1 MKKYKMI
8 KTYLTTYF
16 LIISSW
22 LLAQDSKINLLP
34 FDGVVVLGYVNQ
46 GGYLNF
52 AGPSI
57 TANLNDSKVMLSML
71 PSLRFKEDQGTT
83 KNAFVTPTLG
93 IGLTYSYRAFAFQV
107 PLYYNS
113 KTSTQDGQWNIG
125 VGVGLRWNQLKKKK
139 KM

>member
-1 MKKYKMI
+1 MKKQ
-8 KTYLTTYF
+8 YF
-16 LIISSW
+16 TVCLLIVSSW
-22 LLAQDSKINLLP
+22 LYAQDTKINLLP
-34 FDGVVVLGYVNQ
+34 FDGVLVVGYVNQ

-71 PSLRFKEDQGTT
+71 PSLRFKEDQGIT

-93 IGLTYSYRAFAFQV
+93 IGLTYSYRAVAFQI
-107 PLYYNS
+107 PLYYNP
-113 KTSTQDGQWNIG
+113 KTATQNGQWNIG

-139 KM
+139 

>member
-1 MKKYKMI
+1 MKKQ
-8 KTYLTTYF
+8 YF
-16 LIISSW
+16 TVCLLIVSSW
-22 LLAQDSKINLLP
+22 LYAQDTKINLLP
-34 FDGVVVLGYVNQ
+34 FDGVLVVGYVNQ

-71 PSLRFKEDQGTT
+71 PSLRFKEDQGIT

-93 IGLTYSYRAFAFQV
+93 IGLTYSYRAVAFQI
-107 PLYYNS
+107 PLYYNP
-113 KTSTQDGQWNIG
+113 KTATQNGQWNIG

-139 KM
+139 K

>member
-1 MKKYKMI
+1 MKKQ
-8 KTYLTTYF
+8 YF
-16 LIISSW
+16 TVCLLIVSSW
-22 LLAQDSKINLLP
+22 LYAQDTKINLLP
-34 FDGVVVLGYVNQ
+34 FDGVLVVGYVNQ

-71 PSLRFKEDQGTT
+71 PSLRFKEDQGNT

-93 IGLTYSYRAFAFQV
+93 IGLTYSYRAVAFQI
-107 PLYYNS
+107 PLYYNP
-113 KTSTQDGQWNIG
+113 KTATQNGQWNIG

-139 KM
+139 

>member
-1 MKKYKMI
+1 MKKQ
-8 KTYLTTYF
+8 YF
-16 LIISSW
+16 TVCLLIVSSW
-22 LLAQDSKINLLP
+22 LYAQDTKINLLP
-34 FDGVVVLGYVNQ
+34 FDGVLVVGYVNQ

-71 PSLRFKEDQGTT
+71 PSLRFKEDQGIT

-93 IGLTYSYRAFAFQV
+93 IGLTYSYRAVAFQI
-107 PLYYNS
+107 PLYYNP
-113 KTSTQDGQWNIG
+113 KTATQNGQWNIG